1 MGSSDRKKE
10 RHRIKR
16 RAKQQA
22 HRRRSSAGPYQ
33 RIGAGGEVEACLI
46 NDDWREKG
54 QAVICTL
61 RGVPGGGHAMATFL
75 VDLWCAGLKDAWG
88 RLEISREDFDEMLEQ
103 MEMGTYLRFVP
114 GDLDLVRRILA
125 GSIRFAT
132 QNGFRLPRRYERWVS
147 VMGGVGDWKTA
158 DLSGFGVD
166 GKLRWVAP
174 MDDLRRRL
182 IGCSVEEFLAR
193 PDVEFIAGAE
203 DFSLVDDD
211 SPAVEE
217 SIDLARTRALDAVR
231 AWCFA
236 HGEAP
241 HPKLPEVTDLM
252 LDSIL
257 QAGAELDEEDDL
269 EDLDSDAAGDNVA
282 RFLSMETADAARALG
297 PAIDQF
303 HRFVNDFDTPEAFAR
318 AMGMAEPDEED

>member
-33 RIGAGGEVEACLI
+33 RIGAAGELEACLI
-46 NDDWREKG
+46 NDDWREEG
-54 QAVICTL
+54 QAVIYVL

-88 RLEISREDFDEMLEQ
+88 RLEISREDFDEMIEQ
-103 MEMGTYLRFVP
+103 MEMGTHLSFVP

-125 GSIRFAT
+125 GSIRFGT
-132 QNGFRLPRRYERWVS
+132 QNGFRLPRRYERWVA
-147 VMGGVGDWKTA
+147 VLGGVGDAATA
-158 DLSGFGVD
+158 DLSEFGVD

-174 MDDLRRRL
+174 LEDLRRRL

-193 PDVEFIAGAE
+193 RDVEFIAGAE

-211 SPAVEE
+211 SLAVEE
-217 SIDLARTRALDAVR
+217 SVEEARRRALDAAR

-241 HPKLPEVTDLM
+241 HPKLPEVADLM
-252 LDSIL
+252 LDSVL

-269 EDLDSDAAGDNVA
+269 DNLDPDAARDNVA
-282 RFLSMETADAARALG
+282 RFLAMETPDAARALG

-303 HRFVNDFDTPEAFAR
+303 RRFIDDFDTPEAFTR
-318 AMGMAEPDEED
+318 ALGMDEGDEED